1 MSFDRIP
8 GQIGHLTLNLSGAI
22 LSSGGDLEN
31 DEITAA
37 SIFKLL
43 TAVRTGDF
51 GSEVEKISVNYADHS
66 YTVSALNNKI
76 NIVKKAVADVYA

>member
-1 MSFDRIP
+1 MFDF
-8 GQIGHLTLNLSGAI
+8 SGDYILHVLHALHI
-22 LSSGGDLEN
+22 YQPCGYGLSSYHCLLLEP
-31 DEITAA
+31 
-37 SIFKLL
+37 FHL
-43 TAVRTGDF
+43 VRTGDF